1 MFWDPNGARLGLGA
15 RLCPV
20 ILSRQH
26 SRGVTPRSGL
36 LAVLFTDLAGSTA
49 QRARLGDVAGDALR
63 REHDAIVARALRLH
77 GGELVK
83 GTGDGSM
90 CSFESTVDALAAAV
104 AIQQGVER
112 RNRGAVEPLALR
124 VGVSAGELVFEDGD
138 LHGLAAN
145 ESARICALAE
155 PGEVL
160 VGDLVRVLA
169 ASRAGREWVER
180 GAFVLKG
187 LPEPVQVWEV
197 CWSPAPEPEQ
207 LPLPSLLV
215 SEEAMAFSGR
225 DDEFAVMLG
234 AWKQAAAGARRAVV
248 VSGEPGIGKTRLA
261 AEVAAVAHGQ
271 GAVVLYG
278 RCDDELEVPFQPFS
292 EALSWYLDHTV
303 EVELGRWPGDLSRLS
318 ERVAEVV
325 RNVPDPLDAD
335 AETAQYRLCDAVAS
349 WLLAL
354 AADRPVVVVLDDL
367 QWATKPTLLM
377 LRHLLRATEK
387 ARPLVAVTYR
397 DTDLDGLHPLG
408 EMLVDFRKLGG
419 VERVVLSGLDESGV
433 VELLE
438 RVGRQD
444 ADDELVR
451 FANALV
457 VHTEGNP
464 FFIGEVLRHLSETG
478 GLVRREGRWRSD
490 RAIEDV
496 GIPDGVKEVLGQR
509 LRRGLGETAT
519 SVLQVA
525 AVIGRDFELGTVVS
539 ASGEHEGAV
548 LDTLDRT
555 LVLRLVEEAAPDRYR
570 FSHALVRAALVDEV
584 STSRRVRV
592 HRRVAEYLE
601 QVHPSETGAIAHHW
615 LEAQVS
621 GDPAHTIDAVFR
633 AAEQATERGGF
644 DEAATLLAR
653 ADTRVGDVKIDA
665 ALGRELRLRLGESEK
680 SAGRSTYRDTLRG

>member
-1 MFWDPNGARLGLGA
+1 
-15 RLCPV
+15 
-20 ILSRQH
+20 
-26 SRGVTPRSGL
+26 
-36 LAVLFTDLAGSTA
+36 
-49 QRARLGDVAGDALR
+49 
-63 REHDAIVARALRLH
+63 
-77 GGELVK
+77 
-83 GTGDGSM
+83 
-90 CSFESTVDALAAAV
+90 
-104 AIQQGVER
+104 
-112 RNRGAVEPLALR
+112 
-124 VGVSAGELVFEDGD
+124 
-138 LHGLAAN
+138 
-145 ESARICALAE
+145 
-155 PGEVL
+155 
-160 VGDLVRVLA
+160 
-169 ASRAGREWVER
+169 
-180 GAFVLKG
+180 
-187 LPEPVQVWEV
+187 
-197 CWSPAPEPEQ
+197 
-207 LPLPSLLV
+207 
-215 SEEAMAFSGR
+215 MAFSGR

-234 AWKQAAAGARRAVV
+234 AWKQAAGGARRAVL

-261 AEVAAVAHGQ
+261 TEVAAVAHAQ

-292 EALSWYLDHTV
+292 EALSWYLDHTA
-303 EVELGRWPGDLSRLS
+303 EVELGRWPGDLTRLS
-318 ERVAEVV
+318 ERVADVV
-325 RNVPDPLDAD
+325 RDVPDPLDAD
-335 AETAQYRLCDAVAS
+335 AETAQYRLCEAVAS

-354 AADRPVVVVLDDL
+354 AADRPVVAVLDDL

-377 LRHLLRATEK
+377 LRHLLRATEE
-387 ARPLVAVTYR
+387 ARLLVAVTYR
-397 DTDLDGLHPLG
+397 DTDLDRQQPLG
-408 EMLVDFRKLGG
+408 EMLIDFRKLGG

-478 GLVRREGRWRSD
+478 VLVRRDGRWRSD

-509 LRRGLGETAT
+509 LARLGETAT

-525 AVIGRDFELGTVVS
+525 AVIGRDFDLGTAVS
-539 ASGEHEGAV
+539 ASGEHEDAV

-555 LVLRLVEEAAPDRYR
+555 LVLRLVEETASDRYR
-570 FSHALVRAALVDEV
+570 FSHALVRAVLIDEV

-601 QVHPSETGAIAHHW
+601 QAHPSETGAIAHHW

-621 GDPAHTIDAVFR
+621 GDPTHTIAAVLR

-644 DEAATLLAR
+644 DDAATLLAR
-653 ADTRVGDVKIDA
+653 ADARVGDFKIDA

-680 SAGRSTYRDTLRG
+680 SAGRSSYRDTLRAVALAASEAGDTPRLVRAVLARSRGSGSSAGRFDDEQVALHEAALNAVGPGPTPERAYLLSSLASEFGGEIREGARCRQLIEEAFDIARAIADPALRVDVELGGHSRVLGRPRHSTDSGRRPRLGYRPSRSRPRLTRGADSSPGRGESGRTR